1 MLGLKLFFGD
11 KHSERVFIRVDASS
25 TIGIGHLMRCLTLA
39 NHLAE
44 TSFEVTF
51 ILSSHSAQS
60 VHLIEKNGFEFFI
73 IECDVV
79 DLIMSGNELLPWNWQ
94 DDATRTSRII
104 RQAVRDQNVLLI
116 VDHYQLDAK
125 WEHALR
131 PLVSKLVIID
141 DLANREHDC
150 DILIDSNSVL
160 ATRYTGLVPAH
171 CHQLLGQTYAMIRA
185 DVTHLRKD
193 EFEIREEIKTIIVF
207 MGGGDFNNSTLVVV
221 DMLKSLVSTGVYI
234 QIVVGRLN
242 PHLSLLRQAV
252 GGLKQFEIVIEPDN
266 YHLLL
271 ALSDVAIGAG
281 GVAVSERCCIGVPSL
296 IITIADNQIIGV
308 KELSTL
314 GAVLQA
320 GDIRDAGF
328 ATTFEQ
334 CFRLI
339 QNKQKRHEL
348 SVFARNVFD
357 GLGARRVVA
366 RIERDTRSV
375 HLRQAIFADVELLF
389 EWRNHPLVRQVP
401 GQSQPLGFDD
411 HRTWLSTTLSCQKSM
426 VLIVMLGD
434 RPVGTVRH
442 HIEGDVSEVS
452 VIVDPLYRGLGLATY
467 ALVASETSILDRW
480 AGLKEIKATVA
491 NNNLASRHVFG
502 QIHYNVRNDRDGW
515 VYMYK
520 CLRGTTQ

>member
-73 IECDVV
+73 IECDAV

-207 MGGGDFNNSTLVVV
+207 MGGGDFNNSTLVV
-221 DMLKSLVSTGVYI
+221 
-234 QIVVGRLN
+234 
-242 PHLSLLRQAV
+242 
-252 GGLKQFEIVIEPDN
+252 
-266 YHLLL
+266 
-271 ALSDVAIGAG
+271 
-281 GVAVSERCCIGVPSL
+281 
-296 IITIADNQIIGV
+296 
-308 KELSTL
+308 
-314 GAVLQA
+314 
-320 GDIRDAGF
+320 
-328 ATTFEQ
+328 
-334 CFRLI
+334 
-339 QNKQKRHEL
+339 
-348 SVFARNVFD
+348 
-357 GLGARRVVA
+357 
-366 RIERDTRSV
+366 
-375 HLRQAIFADVELLF
+375 
-389 EWRNHPLVRQVP
+389 
-401 GQSQPLGFDD
+401 
-411 HRTWLSTTLSCQKSM
+411 
-426 VLIVMLGD
+426 
-434 RPVGTVRH
+434 
-442 HIEGDVSEVS
+442 
-452 VIVDPLYRGLGLATY
+452 
-467 ALVASETSILDRW
+467 
-480 AGLKEIKATVA
+480 
-491 NNNLASRHVFG
+491 
-502 QIHYNVRNDRDGW
+502 
-515 VYMYK
+515 
-520 CLRGTTQ
+520 